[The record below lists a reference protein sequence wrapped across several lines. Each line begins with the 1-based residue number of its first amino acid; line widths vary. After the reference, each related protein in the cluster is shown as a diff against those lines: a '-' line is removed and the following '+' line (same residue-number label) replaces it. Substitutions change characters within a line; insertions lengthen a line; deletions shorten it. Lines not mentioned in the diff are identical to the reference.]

1 MVPGVLFI
9 DEVHMLDIQCF
20 TYLHRAL
27 ETRIA
32 PIGKRITCCAI
43 SRNFCLIY
51 RIFYFVLIYSL
62 VIFATNRGKC
72 TVRGTTDVISPHGI
86 PKDLLD
92 RLLIIRT
99 LPYSQ
104 EEMTQIIKIR
114 AATEGLQVLVKY
126 FVKYKAKL
134 KKKNLIFLQV
144 EEEALNIL
152 SKVGSEST
160 LRYAVQ
166 LLAPCAVTAKIAGK
180 NSVEPVDI
188 QDVGELFLD
197 AKQSAKMLQENAE
210 RYMQ

>member
-32 PIGKRITCCAI
+32 PIGKRITCCTI

-114 AATEGLQVLVKY
+114 AATEGLQVLVK
-126 FVKYKAKL
+126 
-134 KKKNLIFLQV
+134 IFC
-144 EEEALNIL
+144 EALSQIKNKIYFFYR
-152 SKVGSEST
+152 
-160 LRYAVQ
+160 LRRK
-166 LLAPCAVTAKIAGK
+166 L
-180 NSVEPVDI
+180 
-188 QDVGELFLD
+188 
-197 AKQSAKMLQENAE
+197 
-210 RYMQ
+210 

>member
-1 MVPGVLFI
+1 MG
-9 DEVHMLDIQCF
+9 

-27 ETRIA
+27 ESTIA
-32 PIGKRITCCAI
+32 PI
-43 SRNFCLIY
+43 
-51 RIFYFVLIYSL
+51 
-62 VIFATNRGKC
+62 VIFATNRGNS
-72 TVRGTTDVISPHGI
+72 TIRGTDVLSPHGI
-86 PKDLLD
+86 PRDLLD

-99 LPYSQ
+99 LPYSE

-114 AATEGLQVLVKY
+114 AATEG
-126 FVKYKAKL
+126 
-134 KKKNLIFLQV
+134 LQV

-188 QDVGELFLD
+188 KDVGELFLD
-197 AKQSAKMLQENAE
+197 AKQSAKMLQDNAE

>member
-1 MVPGVLFI
+1 
-9 DEVHMLDIQCF
+9 MLDIQCF

-114 AATEGLQVLVKY
+114 AATEGLQVLV
-126 FVKYKAKL
+126 
-134 KKKNLIFLQV
+134 
-144 EEEALNIL
+144 
-152 SKVGSEST
+152 
-160 LRYAVQ
+160 
-166 LLAPCAVTAKIAGK
+166 
-180 NSVEPVDI
+180 
-188 QDVGELFLD
+188 
-197 AKQSAKMLQENAE
+197 
-210 RYMQ
+210 